1 MNIRSSFVKLL
12 FRITAKGKTESHLV
26 GFRNTKIILCFMKL
40 FLCFFLNISLFFENK
55 TPFRIRERRLQNCVY
70 RLSHIYNSNLDSSI
84 LHRTMC
90 VNASTL
96 VFKGF
101 GIV

>member
-1 MNIRSSFVKLL
+1 MEIF
-12 FRITAKGKTESHLV
+12 
-26 GFRNTKIILCFMKL
+26 LCFIRL
-40 FLCFFLNISLFFENK
+40 FLCFFENK